1 MIYMETK
8 LVVQP
13 GKMGK
18 YQEVEKDMYALVTK
32 AGMKV
37 IGVWHTVIGDTN
49 EVIGLFASED
59 MGQLQKSSM
68 AMMQDKEYQAVWQ
81 RVEPLLTSQTRK
93 IMMPMSTS
101 PLQ

>member
-18 YQEVEKDMYALVTK
+18 YQEVAKDMYALITK

-37 IGVWHTVIGDTN
+37 IGVWYTVIGDTN

-68 AMMQDKEYQAVWQ
+68 AMAQDKEYQAVWQ

-93 IMMPMSTS
+93 IMMPMPTS
-101 PLQ
+101 PLK

>member
-18 YQEVEKDMYALVTK
+18 YQEVEKDMYTLVAK

-37 IGVWHTVIGDTN
+37 IGVWHTVIGDKN
-49 EVIGLFASED
+49 EVTLLVASED

-68 AMMQDKEYQAVWQ
+68 AMAQSKEYQSVWQ
-81 RVEPLLTSQTRK
+81 KVEPLLTSQTRK
-93 IMMPMSTS
+93 IMMPMPTS
-101 PLQ
+101 PVQ

>member
-1 MIYMETK
+1 METK
-8 LVVQP
+8 LLVQP

-18 YQEVEKDMYALVTK
+18 YQEVEKDMYSFITK

-37 IGVWHTVIGDTN
+37 IGVCHTVIGDTN
-49 EVIGLFASED
+49 EVLGLFASED

-68 AMMQDKEYQAVWQ
+68 AMTQDKEYQAIWQ

-93 IMMPMSTS
+93 IMMPMPTS
-101 PLQ
+101 PIK

>member
-18 YQEVEKDMYALVTK
+18 YQEVEKDMYSFITK

-37 IGVWHTVIGDTN
+37 IGAWNTVIGDTN
-49 EVIGLFASED
+49 EVTLLFASED

-68 AMMQDKEYQAVWQ
+68 TMAQSKEYQAAWQ
-81 RVEPLLTSQTRK
+81 RVEALLTSQTRK
-93 IMMPMSTS
+93 IMMPMPIS

>member
-8 LVVQP
+8 LVIQP

-37 IGVWHTVIGDTN
+37 IGSWNTVIGDTN
-49 EVIGLFASED
+49 EVTVLFALED

-68 AMMQDKEYQAVWQ
+68 AMIQDKEYQAVWQ
-81 RVEPLLTSQTRK
+81 RVESVLTSQTRK
-93 IMMPMSTS
+93 IMMPMPNS
-101 PLQ
+101 PLK